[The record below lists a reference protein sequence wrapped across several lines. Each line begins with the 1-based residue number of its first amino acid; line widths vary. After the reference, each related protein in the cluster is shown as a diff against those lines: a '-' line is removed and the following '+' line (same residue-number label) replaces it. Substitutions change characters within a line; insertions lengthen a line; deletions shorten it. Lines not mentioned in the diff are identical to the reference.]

1 MKRKYFWGILV
12 ILLLIAG
19 IYIYKEYNRTT
30 ADVKKLEPK
39 FTTDAVT
46 LIKEFEQS
54 ETEAQ
59 KKYSG
64 LNIVLSVK
72 GYLKGIEMESN
83 NYTLLLGDTT
93 SMSTVRC
100 RMDSTHVSETKG
112 LNKGSIVTVNG
123 YFNGYKADD
132 TGMLGSDV
140 ELNRCVIM
148 DKKENN
154 L

>member
-12 ILLLIAG
+12 ILLLVAG

-30 ADVKKLEPK
+30 ADVKKLEPN
-39 FTTDAVT
+39 FSTEAIT
-46 LIKEFEQS
+46 LIKEFEQN
-54 ETEAQ
+54 ETNAQ
-59 KKYSG
+59 KKYTG

-72 GYLKGIEMESN
+72 GYLKGIEMEGN
-83 NYTLLLGDTT
+83 NYTLILGDSA
-93 SMSTVRC
+93 SMSSVRC
-100 RMDSTHVSETKG
+100 RMDSTHVADAKNI
-112 LNKGSIVTVNG
+112 NKGALVTING
-123 YFNGYKADD
+123 YFNGYKGDD

-154 L
+154 

>member
-19 IYIYKEYNRTT
+19 IYVYKEYNRTT
-30 ADVKKLEPK
+30 ADVKKLEPN
-39 FTTDAVT
+39 FSTEAVT
-46 LIKEFEQS
+46 LIKEFEQN
-54 ETEAQ
+54 EANAQ
-59 KKYSG
+59 KKYNG

-72 GYLKGIEMESN
+72 GYLKGIEMEGN
-83 NYTLLLGDTT
+83 NYTLLLGDSA
-93 SMSTVRC
+93 SMSSVRC
-100 RMDSTHVSETKG
+100 RMDSTHVTDAKNI
-112 LNKGSIVTVNG
+112 NKGALVTVNG

-154 L
+154 

>member
-12 ILLLIAG
+12 ILMLIAA
-19 IYIYKEYNRTT
+19 IYVYKEYNRTA
-30 ADVKKLEPK
+30 ADVKKLEPN
-39 FTTDAVT
+39 FRTEAVI
-46 LIKEFEQS
+46 LIKEFEQN
-54 ETEAQ
+54 EAAAQ

-72 GYLKGIEMESN
+72 GFLKGIEMEGN
-83 NYTLLLGDTT
+83 NYTLLLGDTA
-93 SMSTVRC
+93 SMSSVRC
-100 RMDSTHVSETKG
+100 RIDSIYAADAKNFAKG
-112 LNKGSIVTVNG
+112 NLVTING

-132 TGMLGSDV
+132 TGLLGSDV

-154 L
+154 

>member
-19 IYIYKEYNRTT
+19 IYIYREYNRTT
-30 ADVKKLEPK
+30 ADVKKLEPN

-46 LIKEFEQS
+46 LIKEFEQN
-54 ETEAQ
+54 EAGAQ

-64 LNIVLSVK
+64 LNIVLSVS
-72 GYLKGIEMESN
+72 GHLKGIEMEGN
-83 NYTLLLGDTT
+83 NYTLLLGDTV

-100 RMDSTHVSETKG
+100 RMDSTHVSEAKDLKKG
-112 LNKGSIVTVNG
+112 TLITVKG

-154 L
+154 

>member
-12 ILLLIAG
+12 ILLLVGG

-30 ADVKKLEPK
+30 ADVTRLEPN
-39 FTTDAVT
+39 FSTEAVA
-46 LIKEFEQS
+46 LIKEFEQN
-54 ETEAQ
+54 ETNAQ
-59 KKYSG
+59 KKYTG
-64 LNIVLSVK
+64 LNIVISVK
-72 GYLKGIEMESN
+72 GHLKGIEMEGS
-83 NYTLLLGDTT
+83 NYTMILGDSA
-93 SMSTVRC
+93 SMSSVRC
-100 RMDSTHVSETKG
+100 RMDSTHVAEAKNI
-112 LNKGSIVTVNG
+112 NKGTLLTING

-154 L
+154 